1 MTSGPELVRAIA
13 AAQQSLV
20 RALEQLDDERLRAPT
35 LLPGWDRLTVVCHI
49 RYGGEAIQRMVRA
62 GLAGE
67 PVLFYPEGRVEHRP
81 GTLHPRK
88 GETPQ
93 AVVASF
99 AAVCA
104 ELDATLATL
113 GEDDFVIEVHEPD
126 ATFDLGTQ
134 TVEQLL
140 TLRLTE
146 VEVHAG
152 DLLLGLDKW
161 SNTFVEAGLP
171 LRFERLATRLANQ
184 PPIDTSYEGT
194 WLLRTTE
201 GDAWTVTLEPRRAE
215 VRMADYDTRSDATIT
230 ASRRDMLALLLGR
243 PLETEAVYAGDTELA
258 AAFTKAFPGP

>member
-1 MTSGPELVRAIA
+1 MSGPAIVRAIA
-13 AAQQSLV
+13 AGQQSVV
-20 RALEQLDDERLRAPT
+20 RALGLLDDDGLRAPT

-49 RYGGEAIQRMVRA
+49 RYGAEAADRLVRA

-67 PVLFYPEGRVEHRP
+67 PALFYPGGRTEQRP
-81 GTLHPRK
+81 GTLHPQP
-88 GETPQ
+88 GETPRG
-93 AVVASF
+93 VVDSF
-99 AAVCA
+99 AERCA
-104 ELDATLATL
+104 QLDATLATL
-113 GEDDFVIEVHEPD
+113 TEDDFALEVHEPEG
-126 ATFDLGTQ
+126 TFDIGTQ
-134 TVEQLL
+134 TIEQLL

-161 SNTFVEAGLP
+161 SDTLVAAGLP

-201 GDAWTVTLEPRRAE
+201 GDAWTVTLEPKRAE
-215 VRMADYDTRSDATIT
+215 VRVADYDTRNDATIT
-230 ASRRDMLALLLGR
+230 ASRRDLLALLLGR
-243 PLETEAVYAGDTELA
+243 PLETEAVFSGDTELA

>member
-1 MTSGPELVRAIA
+1 VTGAAIVRAIA
-13 AAQQSLV
+13 AGQEAIG
-20 RALEQLDDERLRAPT
+20 RALEPLDEAGLRAPS
-35 LLPGWDRLTVVCHI
+35 LLPGWNRLTIVCHI
-49 RYGGEAIQRMVRA
+49 RYGAEAINRMVRS

-67 PVLFYPEGRVEHRP
+67 PVLFYPEGRTEQRP
-81 GTLHPRK
+81 GTLHPRP
-88 GETPQ
+88 GESPHD
-93 AVVASF
+93 VVAGF
-99 AAVCA
+99 VAASA
-104 ELDATLATL
+104 ELDAALL
-113 GEDDFVIEVHEPD
+113 PLRDDDFNVEVHEPEGE
-126 ATFDLGTQ
+126 FDIGTQ

-161 SNTFVEAGLP
+161 SNTLVEAGLP

-184 PPIDTSYEGT
+184 PPIDFSYEGT

-201 GDAWTVTLEPRRAE
+201 GDAWTVTVEPKRAE
-215 VRMADYDTRSDATIT
+215 VRLADYDTRSDATIT
-230 ASRRDMLALLLGR
+230 ASRRDLLALLLGR